1 MTKKSVSTINVED
14 EMMTM
19 SDLYDKIKMFPVEEN
34 DENSRSAD
42 NSQKYIKMVLP

>member
-1 MTKKSVSTINVED
+1 MNEAE
-14 EMMTM
+14 EMMTLH
-19 SDLYDKIKMFPVEEN
+19 DLYDVIKMFPVEEN